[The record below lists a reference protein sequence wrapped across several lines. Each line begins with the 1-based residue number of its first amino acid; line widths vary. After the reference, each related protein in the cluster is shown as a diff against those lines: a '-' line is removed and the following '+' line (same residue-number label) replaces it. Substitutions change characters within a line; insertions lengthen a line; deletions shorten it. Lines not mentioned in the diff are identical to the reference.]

1 MNCIICNLIHFVGQS
16 GAITLGL
23 AKALAIYNPSLKE
36 SLDAAG
42 CLRRDPRS
50 VERKKPG
57 QEKARKKFTWVK
69 R

>member
-1 MNCIICNLIHFVGQS
+1 MAV
-16 GAITLGL
+16 
-23 AKALAIYNPSLKE
+23 YDPDLKE
-36 SLDAAG
+36 ALDSSG
-42 CLRRDPRS
+42 CLRRDSRH

>member
-1 MNCIICNLIHFVGQS
+1 MFLLLLIVFVGQS
-16 GAITLGL
+16 GAVTLGL
-23 AKALAIYNPSLKE
+23 AKALAVYNPELKE
-36 SLDAAG
+36 ALDAAG
-42 CLRRDPRS
+42 CLRRDPRR

>member
-1 MNCIICNLIHFVGQS
+1 MHEFERKRSFVGQS
-16 GAITLGL
+16 GAIKLGL
-23 AKALAIYNPSLKE
+23 AKALAVYNAE
-36 SLDAAG
+36 WRVVLDETG
-42 CLRRDPRS
+42 LLRRDTRR

>member
-1 MNCIICNLIHFVGQS
+1 M
-16 GAITLGL
+16 
-23 AKALAIYNPSLKE
+23 YNPEFKE
-36 SLDAAG
+36 ALNVIGS
-42 CLRRDPRS
+42 LRRDPRR